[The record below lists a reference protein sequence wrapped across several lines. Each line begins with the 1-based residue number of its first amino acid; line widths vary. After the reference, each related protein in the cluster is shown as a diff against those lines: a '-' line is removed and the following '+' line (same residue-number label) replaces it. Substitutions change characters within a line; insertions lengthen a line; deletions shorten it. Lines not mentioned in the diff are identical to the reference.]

1 MDTVLFD
8 LDGTLLPINQDRF
21 VNKYMNE
28 LSEKME
34 LFGYEKKRTI
44 EAVWTGTKAMILNDG
59 KKTNAERFW
68 DAFASVLGEEVRGT
82 EEMLEIFY
90 KNEFNRVKSVMEPAP
105 YSKDAVNLLKNKNYK
120 LILATN
126 PIFPRVA
133 VESRLNWIG
142 IDINIFDHVTSYE
155 YCTYCK
161 PNLGYYREILQKIG
175 KQPEECIMVGNN
187 VKEDMCAMTLG
198 MSGFLVTDN
207 IENEDNEDI
216 SKYPSG
222 SMQEFLRAAEKMETL

>member
-1 MDTVLFD
+1 MD
-8 LDGTLLPINQDRF
+8 
-21 VNKYMNE
+21 E
-28 LSEKME
+28 LSKKMG
-34 LFGYEKKRTI
+34 LLGYEKKRTI
-44 EAVWTGTKAMILNDG
+44 EAVWIGTKAMILNDG

-68 DAFASVLGEEVRGT
+68 DAFASVLGEGVRGT
-82 EEMLEIFY
+82 EDALEIFY
-90 KNEFNRVKSVMEPAP
+90 KNEFNRVKSVMEPSL
-105 YSKDAVNLLKNKNYK
+105 YSKDAVNILKGKNYK

-133 VESRLNWIG
+133 VESRLDWIG

-175 KQPEECIMVGNN
+175 KQPSECMMVGNN
-187 VKEDMCAMTLG
+187 VKEDMCAMSLG

-216 SKYPSG
+216 SKYRSG
-222 SMQEFLRAAEKMETL
+222 SMKEFLRIAEGMETL